1 MKTQPILG
9 KQIDDIDISKPLYT
23 QQKKLIEEALYT
35 HKVIVFK
42 NQKLNDQTQK
52 NFLFN
57 FGEPFV
63 MNHDTPTLGSDS
75 TNDCLI
81 VVGNQ
86 ASEYKNPYLG
96 FQEVLPHSDHQWL
109 EKPSSVSALHA
120 IKIEENSSP
129 TIWYDMQT
137 AYELLDEKI
146 KVEIQNIKI
155 ITYNPFYRPFGSVSS
170 KYVKREF
177 DIPPGEINP
186 HPLVR
191 THPVT
196 GKKILYMNLAYEIEF
211 ENMDYSNGIELYK
224 TLQNHINSLTNIYTH
239 NWEVGDVVV
248 WDNRATIH
256 YRPHFNEKI
265 KRVLKRVSLSG
276 EKPY

>member
-1 MKTQPILG
+1 MKTQPVLG
-9 KQIDDIDISKPLYT
+9 KQIDGIDLSKTLSI
-23 QQKKLIEEALYT
+23 QQKTLIEQALYT
-35 HKVIVFK
+35 NKVIVFK
-42 NQKLNDQTQK
+42 NQKLNDATQK

-57 FGEPFV
+57 FGDPFI
-63 MNHDTPTLGSDS
+63 MNHETPSLGSDT

-81 VVGNQ
+81 VVGNHT
-86 ASEYKNPYLG
+86 SEYKNPYLG

-109 EKPSSVSALHA
+109 EKPSSISTLYA
-120 IKIEENSSP
+120 IEIEEKSSP
-129 TIWYDMQT
+129 TIWYNMQT
-137 AYELLDEKI
+137 AYDLLDEKT
-146 KVEIQNIKI
+146 KLEILNVNI

-170 KYVKREF
+170 KYVNRDI
-177 DIPPGEINP
+177 DIPPGETNP

-196 GKKILYMNLAYEIEF
+196 GEKILYMNLAYEVEF
-211 ENMDYSNGIELYK
+211 ENIKYSKGIDLFK
-224 TLQNHINSLTNIYTH
+224 RLSNHINSLPNTYTH

-256 YRPHFNEKI
+256 YRPHFNENI
-265 KRVLKRVSLSG
+265 KRILKRVSLSG